1 MSDTAAA
8 SQPWYHSLN
17 RNQWNILLAAT
28 LGWLPRATEH
38 DISPAAR
45 TSFSLGRCTFRSAFS
60 GERLT
65 QRGHAA
71 LHDFTQWQNV
81 EEQHM
86 RSRYSIV
93 LAKQLRRA

>member
-28 LGWLPRATEH
+28 LGWLPRDTEH

-45 TSFSLGRCTFRSAFS
+45 TSFSLGRCTFR
-60 GERLT
+60 
-65 QRGHAA
+65 
-71 LHDFTQWQNV
+71 
-81 EEQHM
+81 
-86 RSRYSIV
+86 I
-93 LAKQLRRA
+93 